1 MDNYLTSAV
10 VWSVVW
16 LIIGILLTL
25 GASLLTAR
33 TLFPEF
39 SERCAESCSRP
50 VRSILLGLLAA
61 VAAGVLVALAQ
72 SLGQAGQ
79 LPTLL
84 IIGTVILMALAGVS
98 GQVVRM
104 ARRSVRSGE
113 DPAGWP
119 AAIRGT
125 AALTLTYLLPVAGW
139 FLVLP
144 LSLLC
149 GLGCTLRNL
158 RAPKAKAKPG
168 AVAAPAAA
176 LSPAIPP
183 MTPEMV

>member
-10 VWSVVW
+10 VWSFVW
-16 LIIGILLTL
+16 VAIGIVLTL

-39 SERCAESCSRP
+39 SERCAESCARP
-50 VRSILLGLLAA
+50 VRSILFGIVAA
-61 VAAGVLVALAQ
+61 VAAAVVVGLLQ
-72 SLGQAGQ
+72 KLGKGGQ

-84 IIGTVILMALAGVS
+84 IIGTLILMALAGVS

-104 ARRSVRSGE
+104 ARRSVRAGE

-144 LSLLC
+144 VSLLC

-158 RAPKAKAKPG
+158 RVRTPKTVLSVSPLPE
-168 AVAAPAAA
+168 PA
-176 LSPAIPP
+176 
-183 MTPEMV
+183 

>member
-10 VWSVVW
+10 VWSFVW
-16 LIIGILLTL
+16 VAIGIVLTL

-33 TLFPEF
+33 TLFPDF
-39 SERCAESCSRP
+39 SERCAESCAQP
-50 VRSILLGLLAA
+50 VRSILLGIAA
-61 VAAGVLVALAQ
+61 TAAGAVLIGLLQ
-72 SLGQAGQ
+72 KLGTGAQ
-79 LPTLL
+79 LPTIL
-84 IIGTVILMALAGVS
+84 IIGTLVLMALAGVS

-104 ARRSVRSGE
+104 ARRSVRAGE

-119 AAIRGT
+119 ATIRST

-144 LSLLC
+144 LSLVC

-158 RAPKAKAKPG
+158 RVRAPKTASLPLPLAE
-168 AVAAPAAA
+168 AA
-176 LSPAIPP
+176 
-183 MTPEMV
+183 

>member
-10 VWSVVW
+10 VWSIVW

-39 SERCAESCSRP
+39 SERCAGSCARP
-50 VRSILLGLLAA
+50 VRHILLGLVAAA
-61 VAAGVLVALAQ
+61 VAGGLVALMQ
-72 SLGQAGQ
+72 RLGQGGQ

-84 IIGTVILMALAGVS
+84 IIGTVILMSLAGVS

-104 ARRSVRSGE
+104 ARRSMRSGE

-158 RAPKAKAKPG
+158 RTAKAKSQTTP
-168 AVAAPAAA
+168 PATV
-176 LSPAIPP
+176 LDPVMPP

>member
-10 VWSVVW
+10 VWSFVW
-16 LIIGILLTL
+16 VAIGIVLTL

-33 TLFPEF
+33 TLFPDF

-50 VRSILLGLLAA
+50 VRSILVGVAATAAAAVLIGLL
-61 VAAGVLVALAQ
+61 Q
-72 SLGQAGQ
+72 KLGKGAQ

-84 IIGTVILMALAGVS
+84 IIGTLILMALAGVS

-104 ARRSVRSGE
+104 ARRSVRAGE

-144 LSLLC
+144 VSLLC
-149 GLGCTLRNL
+149 GLGCTLRNFRL
-158 RAPKAKAKPG
+158 RAPETSLTPL
-168 AVAAPAAA
+168 PAALTEA
-176 LSPAIPP
+176 A
-183 MTPEMV
+183 